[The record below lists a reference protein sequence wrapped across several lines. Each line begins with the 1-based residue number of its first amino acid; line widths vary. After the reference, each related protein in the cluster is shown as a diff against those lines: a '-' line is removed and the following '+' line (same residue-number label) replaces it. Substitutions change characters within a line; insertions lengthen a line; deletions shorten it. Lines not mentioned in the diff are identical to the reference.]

1 MAQSDVGSARRREV
15 MSDDRIAKATLAAG
29 IFQAVFPTV
38 TTDRRQ
44 HDIAIDETVKLTE
57 SIYKKLF
64 PLFDTPGAN
73 SGKALRDSDPY
84 E

>member
-1 MAQSDVGSARRREV
+1 

-29 IFQAVFPTV
+29 IFQALFPTV
-38 TTDRRQ
+38 SSDRRQ

-64 PLFDTPGAN
+64 PLFDETSGRNP
-73 SGKALRDSDPY
+73 GKALRDSDPY